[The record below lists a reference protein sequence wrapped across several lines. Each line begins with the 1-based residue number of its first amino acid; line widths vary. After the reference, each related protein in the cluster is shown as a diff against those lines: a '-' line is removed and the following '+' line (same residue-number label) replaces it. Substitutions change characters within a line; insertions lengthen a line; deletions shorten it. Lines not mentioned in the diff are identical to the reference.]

1 MTFPTLPID
10 TANLDS
16 DSADPSLARVDLLQ
30 AVESLNTIMDEAGT
44 AFGVALLNSAGTIAQ
59 NQVPA
64 SLIPNENLV
73 LAPSTGMI
81 VVNGQLRIQT
91 VNRSTLVQITS
102 GVAGDIAL
110 CSDAD
115 TSPVLCIFDG
125 ADWKYLPLASL
136 TTVVGI

>member
-30 AVESLNTIMDEAGT
+30 AVESLNTIMTEAGT
-44 AFGVALLNSAGTIAQ
+44 AFGVALLNSAGTISQ
-59 NQVPA
+59 TQVPA
-64 SLIPNENLV
+64 SLIPDENLV

-81 VVNGQLRIQT
+81 VVNGQLRIRT
-91 VNRSTLVQITS
+91 TDRGTLVQITD

-125 ADWKYLPLASL
+125 TDWKYLPLASL